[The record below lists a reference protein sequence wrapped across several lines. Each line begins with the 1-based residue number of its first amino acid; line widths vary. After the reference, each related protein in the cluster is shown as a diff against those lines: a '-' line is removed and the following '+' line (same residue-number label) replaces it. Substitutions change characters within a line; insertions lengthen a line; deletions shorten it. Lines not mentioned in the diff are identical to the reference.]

1 MQQSIPTILSLAE
14 LFDSL
19 TKTQLELVAS
29 ICEPA
34 TFDAGAILIRE
45 NESSDE
51 LYVIGRGVVEI
62 LMNPGFVSATQE
74 EMESVVV
81 AELRHGQVFGEIA
94 LVDQGIRSATAR
106 VSQDGSFILRI
117 PRKRLM
123 LLCDTYPDLG
133 YKLMKNLAADMAM
146 KMRNTDLTIRYYQL
160 KLSDAE
166 NSNED

>member
-34 TFDAGAILIRE
+34 TYESGSILIQE
-45 NESSDE
+45 NEASDE
-51 LYVIGRGVVEI
+51 LYVIGRGKVAI
-62 LMNPGFVSATQE
+62 IMNPSFVSAQQDDDVE
-74 EMESVVV
+74 PVVV
-81 AELRHGQVFGEIA
+81 AELSHGQVFGEIA

-106 VSQDGSFILRI
+106 VSQDGSYILRI

-146 KMRNTDLTIRYYQL
+146 KMRNTDLTVRYYQL
-160 KLSDAE
+160 KLADAE
-166 NSNED
+166 SSEE